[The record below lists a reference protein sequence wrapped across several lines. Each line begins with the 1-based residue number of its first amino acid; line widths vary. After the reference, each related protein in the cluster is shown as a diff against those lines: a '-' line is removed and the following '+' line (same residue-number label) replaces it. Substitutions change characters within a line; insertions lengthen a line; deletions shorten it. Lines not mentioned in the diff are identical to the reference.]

1 MQFIQGYVIIKKIKK
16 TERQLGLMWG
26 VFVETLLSKNI
37 IHNLYLYVNT
47 DYSKNEKAEHETC
60 SKTLSRFEKIKQ
72 KKVHS
77 VAIAQKLL
85 AIGEQKRGYLMKACN
100 SEIEVYTCKCC
111 GKVKILNAHLCRD
124 RLCPTCQYLLSV
136 KRYNQMVK
144 TIAAIENIE
153 DYEWR
158 FITLT
163 IRNCAPQNLCETIK
177 EMLRAW
183 DKVCKRRTIKR
194 RLSGWGRSLE
204 ITYNKAVGTFHPHI
218 HFLAAFTKGSAPSL
232 QEVSMWWQDAL
243 QLDYLPICDIEIP
256 YSEKSDGVSSAVVEA
271 FKYCTKSK
279 EVAEMPLSSFA
290 ELVRAVKG
298 VRMLAFGGIVRKAR
312 QTIGI
317 IENDVAE
324 QEVIDT
330 DVCCGNKMELS
341 IAKWSFDTD
350 TYNYIERYVR

>member
-1 MQFIQGYVIIKKIKK
+1 MQFVERCVIIKKIKK
-16 TERQLGLMWG
+16 DRAATRSKWG
-26 VFVETLLSKNI
+26 VFVQTLISNNI
-37 IHNLYLYVNT
+37 IQNLNLYVNT
-47 DYSKNEKAEHETC
+47 DDSKNKHEMC
-60 SKTLSRFEKIKQ
+60 SNIKSRFDKIREKKSL
-72 KKVHS
+72 S
-77 VAIAQKLL
+77 VAISRKLML
-85 AIGEQKRGYLMKACN
+85 IGEEKRGFLMKACN
-100 SEIEVYTCKCC
+100 SDIEVYTCKCC

-136 KRYNQMVK
+136 KRYNQMIK
-144 TIAAIENIE
+144 TIAAIDNIE
-153 DYEWR
+153 NYDWR

-163 IRNCAPQNLCETIK
+163 IRNCAPQYLCETLK
-177 EMLRAW
+177 EMLSAW

-204 ITYNKAVGTFHPHI
+204 ITYNKSTGTFHPHI
-218 HFLAAFTKGSAPSL
+218 HFLAAFTKDSAPSL
-232 QEVSMWWQDAL
+232 QEVSSWWQDAL
-243 QLDYLPICDIEIP
+243 QLDYLPVCDIEIP
-256 YSEKSDGVSSAVVEA
+256 YSEKNDGVSSAIVEA

-312 QTIGI
+312 QNIGI
-317 IENDVAE
+317 IESDVAE

-330 DVCCGNKMELS
+330 DICCGNKMELS
-341 IAKWSFDTD
+341 VAKWSFDSE